1 MRRHLIDSHLR
12 LLILKEKGLLRRCL
26 IDFRGRKIRS
36 YFRTERLI
44 MRPLRKQDY
53 QEWLRGFEQRAHS
66 QNRHDQGKI
75 DMSECTQDW
84 FEDLVNKHQ
93 KLTIKDIAHIFIIIH
108 R

>member
-1 MRRHLIDSHLR
+1 M
-12 LLILKEKGLLRRCL
+12 ILEAER
-26 IDFRGRKIRS
+26 FEVTS
-36 YFRTERLI
+36 ETERLI

-84 FEDLVNKHQ
+84 FEDLVNN
-93 KLTIKDIAHIFIIIH
+93 
-108 R
+108 